1 MDNLN
6 IHGRKAL
13 IDAFGQEMATEV
25 WDHFGVHYTPLTE
38 SGSIRRRSRSG
49 FSRGNVWAAG
59 ESAI

>member
-25 WDHFGVHYTPLTE
+25 WDHFSVHYTPAHGKWLNPAEIEIGT
-38 SGSIRRRSRSG
+38 
-49 FSRGNVWAAG
+49 SRGNVWAAG
-59 ESAI
+59 ESPI